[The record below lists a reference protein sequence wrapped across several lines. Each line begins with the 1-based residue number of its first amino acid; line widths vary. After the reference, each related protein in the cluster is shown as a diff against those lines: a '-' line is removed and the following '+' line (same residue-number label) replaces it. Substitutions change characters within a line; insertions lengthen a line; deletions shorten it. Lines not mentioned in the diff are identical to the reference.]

1 MLDGLVLEDIS
12 GTCTKGISIANARRV
27 VLKHISVTGYTEPL
41 LRIANVM
48 GSGLNGATKMPSPH
62 TYDLVEG
69 PAVLYKLH

>member
-41 LRIANVM
+41 LRIANVT
-48 GSGLNGATKMPSPH
+48 GSGLSGATKIASPH
-62 TYDLVEG
+62 TSDLVEA
-69 PAVLYKLH
+69 PAVPYKLH